1 MFFPGIIF
9 LLFGL
14 IACGGEPSGLV
25 FSLGEDREIP
35 LLERPAEK
43 RGRRMN
49 GAASPL
55 YTFEEP
61 LEIAEGLDH
70 VNITYIP
77 RGAPAEMELYTG
89 KKEIIHVEPLPRN
102 DWGLRTREYRFPL
115 PELSVLYGFRFTAE
129 DREGLPVVS
138 AAGLAEGRE
147 GVYYTGETLRT
158 GSGWKADFSHNSERV
173 FRIETGGGGRIFSLE
188 YAYYPD
194 SADEI
199 VEGVE
204 VRCVRN
210 GEETRKEIIRRFYP
224 KRGEN
229 TVYFHCGEFGT
240 GGAPVGRGGDD
251 AGTVFTLET
260 PPTPFDSLAFRP
272 YRSSAF
278 PIPADPGTIL
288 RYPEEAWRKDV
299 YEVFSWNLFPKML
312 IFDTR
317 DYGVQADFFKRLA
330 FFVEKEGYTG
340 RLLTDAELTGK
351 HGWNAHDYRSIDL
364 AAFFQAAKDRR
375 FALNEREKELR
386 TILLDNGI
394 IRFDK
399 EHGLYLPVEGGCISL
414 SRSSNAE
421 LRDLFMVHECIH
433 GIFFSSEAY
442 REASFRFWEEL
453 SERER
458 AYWELFFGW
467 MSYDLGN
474 LYLMVNELQAYLLQR
489 PVEQAEHYFH
499 NHRAVPAIR
508 TDPAQ
513 GDLAAELLE
522 EPGEPFKRQAETA
535 RELLYRTTG
544 IWIDRLYCLEEVVP
558 KKVSAEGEA
567 ADE

>member
-1 MFFPGIIF
+1 MY
-9 LLFGL
+9 
-14 IACGGEPSGLV
+14 S
-25 FSLGEDREIP
+25 
-35 LLERPAEK
+35 
-43 RGRRMN
+43 
-49 GAASPL
+49 
-55 YTFEEP
+55 FEEP
-61 LEIAEGLDH
+61 LEVPAGLDH
-70 VNITYIP
+70 IKITYIP
-77 RGAPAEMELYTG
+77 RTAPAKMELYTG
-89 KKEIIHVEPLPRN
+89 KKEIIHAEPLPRN
-102 DWGLRTREYRFPL
+102 EGGLRTREYRFPL

-147 GVYYTGETLRT
+147 GVYYTGDTLGT
-158 GSGWKADFSHNSERV
+158 VSGWKAEFSHNSERV
-173 FRIETGGGGRIFSLE
+173 FRIETGTGKKIFSLD

-194 SADEI
+194 SADEL

-204 VRCVRN
+204 VRCMRN
-210 GEETRKEIIRRFYP
+210 GEGAQKEITWRFYP
-224 KRGEN
+224 KRGEH
-229 TVYFHCGEFGT
+229 TVYFHCGESGKGSAP
-240 GGAPVGRGGDD
+240 GGGGED
-251 AGTVFTLET
+251 TRIVFTLET

-272 YRSSAF
+272 YPSGPETGDRSALA
-278 PIPADPGTIL
+278 PVPADPGTIL
-288 RYPEEAWRKDV
+288 NYPEDAWRNDV

-340 RLLTDAELTGK
+340 RLLPDAELTGK

-364 AAFFQAAKDRR
+364 AAFFQAARDRR

-414 SRSSNAE
+414 SRSSDAD

-453 SERER
+453 SEEEL

-474 LYLMVNELQAYLLQR
+474 LYLLVNELQAYLLQR
-489 PVEQAEHYFH
+489 PAGQAEYYFH

-508 TDPAQ
+508 TDPAR

-522 EPGEPFKRQAETA
+522 EQGEPFKRRAEEA

-544 IWIDRLYCLEEVVP
+544 IWIDRLYCLEEVAT

>member
-1 MFFPGIIF
+1 MFFSGIIF
-9 LLFGL
+9 LLCGL
-14 IACGGEPSGLV
+14 IACGGEPSSLV
-25 FSLGEDREIP
+25 FDLGVDREVP
-35 LLERPAEK
+35 LLERPAGGK
-43 RGRRMN
+43 QSV
-49 GAASPL
+49 SPF
-55 YTFEEP
+55 YFFEEP
-61 LEIAEGLDH
+61 LEMPEGLDH
-70 VNITYIP
+70 IKITYIP
-77 RGAPAEMELYTG
+77 LGASAEMELYTG
-89 KKEIIHVEPLPRN
+89 KNEIIHAEPLPSN
-102 DWGLRTREYRFPL
+102 EGGLRTREYRFPL
-115 PELSVLYGFRFTAE
+115 PELSALYGFRFTAE

-138 AAGLAEGRE
+138 AAGFAEGRA
-147 GVYYTGETLRT
+147 GVYYTDDTLGT
-158 GSGWKADFSHNSERV
+158 VSGWKAEFSHNSERV
-173 FRIETGGGGRIFSLE
+173 FSIETGGGRIFSLE

-194 SADEI
+194 SADEV

-210 GEETRKEIIRRFYP
+210 GEGAQKERTWRFYP
-224 KRGEN
+224 KRGEH
-229 TVYFHCGEFGT
+229 TVYFHCGEFQAGS
-240 GGAPVGRGGDD
+240 APDGSNGSD
-251 AGTVFTLET
+251 AET
-260 PPTPFDSLAFRP
+260 KFILATPKTPFDSLVFEP

-288 RYPEEAWRKDV
+288 HYPEDGWRNSA

-317 DYGVQADFFKRLA
+317 DYGVQADFFRRLA

-340 RLLTDAELTGK
+340 RLLSDAELTGR

-364 AAFFQAAKDRR
+364 AAFFQAARDRR

-414 SRSSNAE
+414 SRSSDAD

-453 SERER
+453 SEEEL

-474 LYLMVNELQAYLLQR
+474 LYLLVNELQAYLLQR
-489 PVEQAEHYFH
+489 PAGQAEYYFH

-508 TDPAQ
+508 TDPAR

-522 EPGEPFKRQAETA
+522 EQGEPFKRRAEEA

-544 IWIDRLYCLEEVVP
+544 IWIDRLYCLEETATP
-558 KKVSAEGEA
+558 E
-567 ADE
+567 